1 MSSTLSFHRYNTQV
15 VFPVS
20 DYWLEKRF
28 FMSGIKGLI
37 DRFLSVAACWMLRS
51 ANNKIIILFKTIC
64 YEVCWVFL
72 RRNPKVLVCAVV
84 NRDSTNSFY
93 ESLKSRLNRQKT
105 VVYGIQQENFN
116 YFLNWNQN
124 NAANIDVNLLRCN
137 IKITP

>member
-1 MSSTLSFHRYNTQV
+1 
-15 VFPVS
+15 VS

-37 DRFLSVAACWMLRS
+37 DRFLSVAACQMLRS

-124 NAANIDVNLLRCN
+124 NAANIDVKLLRCN

>member
-1 MSSTLSFHRYNTQV
+1 
-15 VFPVS
+15 
-20 DYWLEKRF
+20 
-28 FMSGIKGLI
+28 MSGIKGLI
-37 DRFLSVAACWMLRS
+37 DRFLSVAACQMLRS

-124 NAANIDVNLLRCN
+124 NAANIDVKLLRCN

>member
-1 MSSTLSFHRYNTQV
+1 M
-15 VFPVS
+15 S

>member
-1 MSSTLSFHRYNTQV
+1 
-15 VFPVS
+15 VS

-37 DRFLSVAACWMLRS
+37 DRFLSVAVYQMLRG
-51 ANNKIIILFKTIC
+51 ANNKIIILFKTMCYVIC
-64 YEVCWVFL
+64 WIFL
-72 RRNPKVLVCAVV
+72 RRSPKVLVCAVV

-93 ESLKSRLNRQKT
+93 ESAKSRLNRQKT

-116 YFLNWNQN
+116 YFLNWNDH
-124 NAANIDVNLLRCN
+124 NAANIDLMLLRCN